1 MALLLATRLAK
12 AMRIAG
18 GVVLLTALLADQPA
32 FAQEVRYLEELVEGA
47 RQKGLAEQRQWL
59 ALGHY
64 RHGLFGSGWISVID
78 SRDFF
83 LAPAGR
89 KDPKAELEATIAGFF
104 APPSNN
110 LKTQHPQCAYVARY
124 QWLKAQLAF
133 DPARLPEQP
142 CADFREWYEAIDPA
156 QVTLVFPAA
165 NLNQPSSLFGHTLL
179 RIDRT
184 GTRGETPA
192 AG

>member
-1 MALLLATRLAK
+1 MVLLLATRLAN

-32 FAQEVRYLEELVEGA
+32 FGQEVRYLEELVEGA

-110 LKTQHPQCAYVARY
+110 LKTQHQQCALRCALSMVESGARFRPG
-124 QWLKAQLAF
+124 ALA
-133 DPARLPEQP
+133 
-142 CADFREWYEAIDPA
+142 
-156 QVTLVFPAA
+156 
-165 NLNQPSSLFGHTLL
+165 
-179 RIDRT
+179 
-184 GTRGETPA
+184 
-192 AG
+192 